1 MAIVSGIFREILRQ
15 AEANRF
21 YYDEEE
27 PEEEIAVAP
36 PKPKAPVEETVNDP
50 NRMVFEKNDKVPNA
64 AESTG
69 FLSSVMV
76 GTGPDDLLRGIVM
89 AEVLGPPVSRKR
101 GFGPTRR

>member
-50 NRMVFEKNDKVPNA
+50 NRMVFEK
-64 AESTG
+64 STG